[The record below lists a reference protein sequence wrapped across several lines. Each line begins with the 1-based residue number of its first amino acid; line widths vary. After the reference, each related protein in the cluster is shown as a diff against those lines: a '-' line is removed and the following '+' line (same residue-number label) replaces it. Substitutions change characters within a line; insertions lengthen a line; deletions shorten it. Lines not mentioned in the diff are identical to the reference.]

1 MNAEQRERLQQA
13 LDFVEHA
20 SAEELD
26 SALERA
32 DYHYWK
38 NIGPIVHGPED
49 LVILE
54 DLSSEDEL
62 LEYELPFT
70 WTKPFQDASDAPSTQ
85 TIPLRAD
92 SLSREY
98 KRAA

>member
-32 DYHYWK
+32 DYHYWRS
-38 NIGPIVHGPED
+38 IGPIAHGPED
-49 LVILE
+49 LVIPG
-54 DLSSEDEL
+54 DFSFEDEL
-62 LEYELPFT
+62 LELHVRT
-70 WTKPFQDASDAPSTQ
+70 GRNSDS
-85 TIPLRAD
+85 
-92 SLSREY
+92 SRPVPILH
-98 KRAA
+98 RS